1 MNRQDDGDERQNM
14 AGTGEPTDTGQTQE
28 GSRSDLIGNLM
39 KLRNAHGASS
49 AVGQCCSNLIE
60 ALCVLPTYVRPA
72 WAQDERQTLPWMIQ
86 QEANRLAALTAG
98 AN

>member
-1 MNRQDDGDERQNM
+1 M
-14 AGTGEPTDTGQTQE
+14 TDNNE
-28 GSRSDLIGNLM
+28 IIGGLM
-39 KLRNAHGASS
+39 KLRNAHGATSD
-49 AVGQCCSNLIE
+49 VGQCCSNLIE

-86 QEANRLAALTAG
+86 LEVSRLAALTAG